1 MRQEARE
8 ELRDLERGNRTG
20 TSSAGL
26 SAGAEL
32 VCGAGPR
39 VGSRRSN
46 SAFEDVEGTGASAS
60 SQEVQAASGFDW
72 RVLLF
77 KKGGSTSTKAGG
89 KAITG
94 GGLGSSS
101 LLSSLSSLDS
111 T

>member
-8 ELRDLERGNRTG
+8 EFRDLDRGNRTG

-32 VCGAGPR
+32 VCGAAGPR
-39 VGSRRSN
+39 EGSRRSK

-60 SQEVQAASGFDW
+60 SHEVHAASGFDC

-77 KKGGSTSTKAGG
+77 K
-89 KAITG
+89 
-94 GGLGSSS
+94 
-101 LLSSLSSLDS
+101 
-111 T
+111 